1 MTDWMYKTM
10 VVISELRLLPMVKIE
25 EEQLRLH
32 WIEVS
37 EEEQRRLLKIETD
50 YRTFEQSYYS
60 AVECT
65 TL

>member
-10 VVISELRLLPMVKIE
+10 VVTSELRLLPMVKIE

-32 WIEVS
+32 WIE
-37 EEEQRRLLKIETD
+37 EEQLRLLKIEND

-60 AVECT
+60 AVERT